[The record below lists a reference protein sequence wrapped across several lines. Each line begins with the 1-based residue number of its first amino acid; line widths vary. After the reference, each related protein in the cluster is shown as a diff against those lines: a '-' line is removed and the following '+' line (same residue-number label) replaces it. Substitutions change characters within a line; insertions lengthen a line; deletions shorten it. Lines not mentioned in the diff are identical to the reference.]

1 MRKLRAGIVG
11 CGGIAN
17 GKHLPAMQKS
27 GLYEVVAFCD
37 IIIERAQETKEK
49 FGTEDAKVFED
60 YRELLKEDLDVVYVT
75 TPNRSHAEI
84 SIAAME
90 AGRDVMC
97 EKPMA
102 KNYAE
107 AQKMVETAERTH
119 RVLNIA
125 YQNRYRTD
133 SLYLKEMCKSDELGE
148 IYFAKAHALRRRA
161 VPTWGVFLNEEE
173 QGGGPLIDIGTHAL
187 DLTLWMMDNYEV
199 QSVTGASFH
208 KLSDQTDQGNA
219 FGNWDPDK
227 FCVEDSAFGFI
238 RMKNG
243 AVIELESAWALNTL
257 EVDEAKTSLCGTKAG
272 ADMKDGLRI
281 NYIHHNTQVVEKPE
295 LSNGGVAFFSGKEKS
310 AAGSGNGGNSVAG
323 GGSGGGSHGAWNL
336 ETEENEIAVFS
347 GGAGAWREE
356 GTETERILYTDVFG
370 KYSTKNLQDGTYE
383 ITVSATSYQTYKVAE
398 VLVQKSEIRYVEDI
412 YMVERHDDF
421 NTGSVEGTITDAVTG
436 DGITETAYIVR
447 KGWNNQT
454 GDAVTEGVFENADY
468 TLSMENGNYTLEI
481 SKEGYV
487 TNYKNITVAGDQI
500 ETANIVLVPGD
511 GDGETAGE
519 LRIVLT
525 WGEEPWDLDSH
536 LACYSSDKPYHI
548 WFGQT
553 DFEGNSVG
561 NLDVDDTSSYGPETI
576 TVRNVKADEKF
587 SYFVHDYTNSYSEVA
602 NEMSLSG
609 AKVQVYLEGKNIATY
624 TIPTNQPGTL
634 WHVFDF
640 DGATKTI
647 KSVNTLEY
655 QNDPYTIGGID
666 QEKIG
671 RAHV

>member
-1 MRKLRAGIVG
+1 MPIENARVRISRKVR
-11 CGGIAN
+11 
-17 GKHLPAMQKS
+17 
-27 GLYEVVAFCD
+27 
-37 IIIERAQETKEK
+37 
-49 FGTEDAKVFED
+49 
-60 YRELLKEDLDVVYVT
+60 
-75 TPNRSHAEI
+75 
-84 SIAAME
+84 
-90 AGRDVMC
+90 
-97 EKPMA
+97 
-102 KNYAE
+102 
-107 AQKMVETAERTH
+107 
-119 RVLNIA
+119 
-125 YQNRYRTD
+125 
-133 SLYLKEMCKSDELGE
+133 
-148 IYFAKAHALRRRA
+148 
-161 VPTWGVFLNEEE
+161 
-173 QGGGPLIDIGTHAL
+173 
-187 DLTLWMMDNYEV
+187 
-199 QSVTGASFH
+199 
-208 KLSDQTDQGNA
+208 
-219 FGNWDPDK
+219 
-227 FCVEDSAFGFI
+227 
-238 RMKNG
+238 
-243 AVIELESAWALNTL
+243 
-257 EVDEAKTSLCGTKAG
+257 
-272 ADMKDGLRI
+272 
-281 NYIHHNTQVVEKPE
+281 
-295 LSNGGVAFFSGKEKS
+295 
-310 AAGSGNGGNSVAG
+310 AGSGNGGNSVAG

-347 GGAGAWREE
+347 GGAGVWREE
-356 GTETERILYTDVFG
+356 GTERILYTDVFG

-398 VLVQKSEIRYVEDI
+398 VLVQNSEIRYVEDI

-666 QEKIG
+666 QEMDDVDDTEEIEMYAGKVRNKKQPEQKVVVEETPLPETTSESVISESEAEKPG
-671 RAHV
+671 EAVSKSESEPDDENVAEDETVTP

>member
-1 MRKLRAGIVG
+1 MPIENARVRISRKVR
-11 CGGIAN
+11 
-17 GKHLPAMQKS
+17 
-27 GLYEVVAFCD
+27 
-37 IIIERAQETKEK
+37 
-49 FGTEDAKVFED
+49 
-60 YRELLKEDLDVVYVT
+60 
-75 TPNRSHAEI
+75 
-84 SIAAME
+84 
-90 AGRDVMC
+90 
-97 EKPMA
+97 
-102 KNYAE
+102 
-107 AQKMVETAERTH
+107 
-119 RVLNIA
+119 
-125 YQNRYRTD
+125 
-133 SLYLKEMCKSDELGE
+133 
-148 IYFAKAHALRRRA
+148 
-161 VPTWGVFLNEEE
+161 
-173 QGGGPLIDIGTHAL
+173 
-187 DLTLWMMDNYEV
+187 
-199 QSVTGASFH
+199 
-208 KLSDQTDQGNA
+208 
-219 FGNWDPDK
+219 
-227 FCVEDSAFGFI
+227 
-238 RMKNG
+238 
-243 AVIELESAWALNTL
+243 
-257 EVDEAKTSLCGTKAG
+257 
-272 ADMKDGLRI
+272 
-281 NYIHHNTQVVEKPE
+281 
-295 LSNGGVAFFSGKEKS
+295 
-310 AAGSGNGGNSVAG
+310 AGSGNGGNSVAG

-347 GGAGAWREE
+347 GGAGVWREE

-398 VLVQKSEIRYVEDI
+398 VLVQNSEIRYVEDI

-511 GDGETAGE
+511 GNGETAGE

-666 QEKIG
+666 QEMDDVDDTEEIEMYAGKVRNKKQPEQKVVVEETPLPETTSESVISESEVAEPG
-671 RAHV
+671 EAVSKSESEPDDENVAEDETVTP

>member
-1 MRKLRAGIVG
+1 ME
-11 CGGIAN
+11 
-17 GKHLPAMQKS
+17 P
-27 GLYEVVAFCD
+27 
-37 IIIERAQETKEK
+37 
-49 FGTEDAKVFED
+49 GT
-60 YRELLKEDLDVVYVT
+60 LK
-75 TPNRSHAEI
+75 
-84 SIAAME
+84 
-90 AGRDVMC
+90 
-97 EKPMA
+97 
-102 KNYAE
+102 
-107 AQKMVETAERTH
+107 
-119 RVLNIA
+119 
-125 YQNRYRTD
+125 
-133 SLYLKEMCKSDELGE
+133 
-148 IYFAKAHALRRRA
+148 
-161 VPTWGVFLNEEE
+161 
-173 QGGGPLIDIGTHAL
+173 
-187 DLTLWMMDNYEV
+187 
-199 QSVTGASFH
+199 
-208 KLSDQTDQGNA
+208 
-219 FGNWDPDK
+219 
-227 FCVEDSAFGFI
+227 
-238 RMKNG
+238 
-243 AVIELESAWALNTL
+243 
-257 EVDEAKTSLCGTKAG
+257 
-272 ADMKDGLRI
+272 
-281 NYIHHNTQVVEKPE
+281 
-295 LSNGGVAFFSGKEKS
+295 
-310 AAGSGNGGNSVAG
+310 
-323 GGSGGGSHGAWNL
+323 
-336 ETEENEIAVFS
+336 ENEIAVFS

-666 QEKIG
+666 QEMDDVDDTEEIEMYAGKVRNKKQPEQKVVVEETPLPETTAESVISESEVAEPG
-671 RAHV
+671 EAVSKSESEPDDENVAEDETVTP

>member
-1 MRKLRAGIVG
+1 MHKENGVRVEKCTYAS
-11 CGGIAN
+11 GGIT
-17 GKHLPAMQKS
+17 GYVYSSKTRLP
-27 GLYEVVAFCD
+27 
-37 IIIERAQETKEK
+37 IENARVRISR
-49 FGTEDAKVFED
+49 KV
-60 YRELLKEDLDVVYVT
+60 R
-75 TPNRSHAEI
+75 
-84 SIAAME
+84 
-90 AGRDVMC
+90 
-97 EKPMA
+97 
-102 KNYAE
+102 
-107 AQKMVETAERTH
+107 
-119 RVLNIA
+119 
-125 YQNRYRTD
+125 
-133 SLYLKEMCKSDELGE
+133 
-148 IYFAKAHALRRRA
+148 
-161 VPTWGVFLNEEE
+161 
-173 QGGGPLIDIGTHAL
+173 
-187 DLTLWMMDNYEV
+187 
-199 QSVTGASFH
+199 
-208 KLSDQTDQGNA
+208 
-219 FGNWDPDK
+219 
-227 FCVEDSAFGFI
+227 
-238 RMKNG
+238 
-243 AVIELESAWALNTL
+243 
-257 EVDEAKTSLCGTKAG
+257 
-272 ADMKDGLRI
+272 
-281 NYIHHNTQVVEKPE
+281 
-295 LSNGGVAFFSGKEKS
+295 
-310 AAGSGNGGNSVAG
+310 AGSGNGGNSVAG
-323 GGSGGGSHGAWNL
+323 GGSGGGSHGAWSL

-398 VLVQKSEIRYVEDI
+398 VLVQNSEIRYVEDI

-454 GDAVTEGVFENADY
+454 GDSVTEGVFENADY

-666 QEKIG
+666 QEMDDVDDTEEIEMYAGKVRNKKQPEQKVVVEETPLPETTSESVISESEAEEPG
-671 RAHV
+671 EAVSKSESEPDDENVVQDETVTP